1 MEKYNIINTMVN
13 SIKHK
18 VIKCGFLAEL
28 NEDLCDKLVQVGS
41 FTSKKR
47 GEYLAVQGQP
57 HSRMS
62 LIISGQVSVKISA
75 NGESLKVAKLK
86 SGDVVGEMSIIDPKK
101 ASATA
106 RIISSDAELWQ
117 INGEDFNNFLL
128 ADREG
133 GFEIMRELAKMLC
146 KRLRT
151 YNERMLHSMYDER
164 DHYLEQD
171 Y

>member
-1 MEKYNIINTMVN
+1 MVN

-41 FTSKKR
+41 FTSKKK

-62 LIISGQVSVKISA
+62 LIISGHVSVKISA

-146 KRLRT
+146 KRLILIRVKPKLCLLLPSYRT
-151 YNERMLHSMYDER
+151 NPPSTAISAPVR
-164 DHYLEQD
+164 
-171 Y
+171 

>member
-1 MEKYNIINTMVN
+1 MVN

-41 FTSKKR
+41 FTSKKK

-62 LIISGQVSVKISA
+62 LIISGHVSVKISA

>member
-1 MEKYNIINTMVN
+1 
-13 SIKHK
+13 
-18 VIKCGFLAEL
+18 
-28 NEDLCDKLVQVGS
+28 
-41 FTSKKR
+41 
-47 GEYLAVQGQP
+47 
-57 HSRMS
+57 MS
-62 LIISGQVSVKISA
+62 LIISGEVSVKISA
-75 NGESLKVAKLK
+75 NGENIKVAKLE

-106 RIISSDAELWQ
+106 RIVSEEAQLWE
-117 INGEDFNNFLL
+117 ITADDFNEFLL
-128 ADREG
+128 ADLDK

-164 DHYLEQD
+164 NHYLEQD

>member
-1 MEKYNIINTMVN
+1 MVN

-41 FTSKKR
+41 FTSKKK
-47 GEYLAVQGQP
+47 GECLAVQGQP

-62 LIISGQVSVKISA
+62 LIISGQVSVKITA

-106 RIISSDAELWQ
+106 RIMA
-117 INGEDFNNFLL
+117 N
-128 ADREG
+128 
-133 GFEIMRELAKMLC
+133 
-146 KRLRT
+146 
-151 YNERMLHSMYDER
+151 
-164 DHYLEQD
+164 
-171 Y
+171 

>member
-1 MEKYNIINTMVN
+1 M
-13 SIKHK
+13 
-18 VIKCGFLAEL
+18 
-28 NEDLCDKLVQVGS
+28 GS

-62 LIISGQVSVKISA
+62 LIISGHVSVKISA

-86 SGDVVGEMSIIDPKK
+86 SGDVVGEMSIIAPKK

>member
-1 MEKYNIINTMVN
+1 MVN

-28 NEDLCDKLVQVGS
+28 NEDLCDKLVQRGS
-41 FTSKKR
+41 FTIKKK

-57 HSRMS
+57 HSRKS
-62 LIISGQVSVKISA
+62 LIISGHVSVKISA

-106 RIISSDAELWQ
+106 RIVSEEAQLWEISAD
-117 INGEDFNNFLL
+117 DFNEFLL
-128 ADREG
+128 ADLNE
-133 GFEIMRELAKMLC
+133 GFEILKELAKMLC

-164 DHYLEQD
+164 NHYLEQD

>member
-1 MEKYNIINTMVN
+1 MKTF
-13 SIKHK
+13 
-18 VIKCGFLAEL
+18 VISLFKWE
-28 NEDLCDKLVQVGS
+28 VSQ
-41 FTSKKR
+41 TKKK

-62 LIISGQVSVKISA
+62 LIISGHVSVKISA

>member
-1 MEKYNIINTMVN
+1 MVN

-41 FTSKKR
+41 FTNKKK

-62 LIISGQVSVKISA
+62 LIISGHVSVKISA

-117 INGEDFNNFLL
+117 INGDDFNNFLL